1 MRKVEIL
8 RLLPQTRDSKL
19 GESVSQALRFHVV
32 VGLIEALEV
41 VPLGVY
47 SPFAYSQYQRFR
59 YYSVVG

>member
-1 MRKVEIL
+1 MRKVEIFAIFASNT
-8 RLLPQTRDSKL
+8 RLQT

-32 VGLIEALEV
+32 VGLIEALEF

-47 SPFAYSQYQRFR
+47 SAFAYSQYQRFR